1 MKSLFITLFVSLL
14 FITGCS
20 KKNAAT
26 YMDEAKN
33 LLKENKYK
41 EAVLLYEEL
50 TKEYP
55 EAPLAAEAF
64 FEMAKLYQ
72 AKLVPG
78 VTDIDAYQKA
88 ITSYTSVYEK
98 YPDSKE
104 APLAL
109 FMTGF
114 ILANEM
120 KQYPAAKQAFEKFIA
135 QYPDHEMLSSA
146 QSELENMG
154 KSPEE
159 LLNQVTQP

>member
-1 MKSLFITLFVSLL
+1 ME
-14 FITGCS
+14 
-20 KKNAAT
+20 
-26 YMDEAKN
+26 EAKN

-41 EAVLLYEEL
+41 EAVLLYETL
-50 TKEYP
+50 TKEHP
-55 EAPLAAEAF
+55 EAAQAAEAF

-78 VTDIDAYQKA
+78 ISGTEAYQKA

-114 ILANEM
+114 ILANEL
-120 KQYPAAKQAFEKFIA
+120 KDYPAAKKSFEKFIA
-135 QYPDHEMLSSA
+135 QYPEHEMISSA
-146 QSELENMG
+146 QSEIANMG

-159 LLNQVTQP
+159 MLNQVTQP

>member
-1 MKSLFITLFVSLL
+1 MKSLLITLFVSLL
-14 FITGCS
+14 FITGCT
-20 KKNAAT
+20 KKDAGA

-50 TKEYP
+50 AKEHP
-55 EAPLAAEAF
+55 EAAQAAEAY

-78 VTDIDAYQKA
+78 IADTEAFQKA

-120 KQYPAAKQAFEKFIA
+120 KQYPAAKLAFEKFIA
-135 QYPDHEMLSSA
+135 QYPEHEMITSA